1 MQTVLVNIIGKKV
14 KLEKATAAQ
23 MDRIYYWRYE
33 EKQQEAKKWNGPYI
47 PEPWLSKDQHRK

>member
-33 EKQQEAKKWNGPYI
+33 EKQ
-47 PEPWLSKDQHRK
+47 